1 MALASTLLVG
11 AAPANA
17 ADAEILSPSDGEV
30 VKSSGP
36 VAVSAQTDW
45 YQVSMA
51 LYVEGPS
58 TSRQKIASGG
68 ANQTISGSFDPGDA
82 PNGTFTV
89 SLFGE
94 VTHKTYATSTFVLSR
109 PPEAPSGVEAQL
121 KNPSTILVSW
131 AKGAEPDLQSY
142 EITSAKAGKSGS
154 VSVDS
159 ACSGS
164 TCRTSLALPAG
175 MGGQKVDV
183 SVRAFRSDGTG
194 GTVGSQRSAAVYV
207 AVPAPKA
214 SPSPSPRPSKKPGQ
228 SAVESP
234 AAKNPKTHQP
244 TAVPNPEPALPK
256 DTTPPKETE
265 LPEDTELTLPE
276 ANGGSDQT
284 EPVVVPEKTDDPKMT
299 AQSSFLPLGG
309 LSFGVYVALAV
320 VLLLTGANLGAWLR
334 RRGLT
339 GDSAGDGRSR
349 GPEPQP
355 VTGKTGTSPQSA
367 TVASGAAALSGAA
380 TAKARGNAPVR
391 RPSVILARPK
401 ARENLP
407 ETEADT
413 GSVLSGTSSTTTS
426 TLTGTGAITDTGAG
440 TGTLTGTGTITGT
453 GTGTITGAGTDAI
466 TGTGQETALS
476 DHEPA
481 APFSRPD
488 QLEPLPAVAEISLGA
503 SPAAEAAFAS
513 PAAEDLTPGD
523 PASGGSVSGGSAS
536 DDPAFAAHPAD
547 GTASAALPPNGA
559 TVDSAVA
566 GAASPTSSSG
576 DLPASAVSTQGE
588 PSVQSALD
596 RLASLPPLTARLGDG
611 GRTTPADVPLSP
623 AARPGQMPVVP
634 APTVPTGVEINGQ
647 MPERPLRQPEP
658 DVWTEDDDSL
668 YSGRH
673 RDL

>member
-1 MALASTLLVG
+1 MIVLMALASTPLIG

-17 ADAEILSPSDGEV
+17 ADAEILSPADGEV
-30 VKSSGP
+30 VKSSGA

-58 TSRQKIASGG
+58 VSRQKIASGG

-109 PPEAPSGVEAQL
+109 PPEAPSGVEARL

-142 EITSAKAGKSGS
+142 EITSVKAGKSGS
-154 VSVDS
+154 VSADS

-164 TCRTSLALPAG
+164 TCQTSLALPAG

-194 GTVGSQRSAAVYV
+194 GTVGSQRSAAAYV

-214 SPSPSPRPSKKPGQ
+214 SPSPSPSPSRKPGQ
-228 SAVESP
+228 STVKSP
-234 AAKNPKTHQP
+234 AAKTPKTHQS
-244 TAVPNPEPALPK
+244 TAVPNPEPALPQNTTLPK
-256 DTTPPKETE
+256 DTDPPK
-265 LPEDTELTLPE
+265 DTELTLPE

-284 EPVVVPEKTDDPKMT
+284 EPVVVPEKTADPKMT

-334 RRGLT
+334 RKGLT
-339 GDSAGDGRSR
+339 SDSAGEARSGGSQPR
-349 GPEPQP
+349 P
-355 VTGKTGTSPQSA
+355 VTGKTGAPTEAA
-367 TVASGAAALSGAA
+367 TVASGAAAFSGAA

-413 GSVLSGTSSTTTS
+413 EIRLGAVSSTTE
-426 TLTGTGAITDTGAG
+426 GTGAIPGAGATTGTDT
-440 TGTLTGTGTITGT
+440 
-453 GTGTITGAGTDAI
+453 
-466 TGTGQETALS
+466 ETSLS
-476 DHEPA
+476 DQEPTA
-481 APFSRPD
+481 SFDRPD
-488 QLEPLPAVAEISLGA
+488 REGPSATAETGPTTEISPTAETGPDET
-503 SPAAEAAFAS
+503 SAAEAISAA
-513 PAAEDLTPGD
+513 PTAEDGASTD
-523 PASGGSVSGGSAS
+523 SASGTEPWNG
-536 DDPAFAAHPAD
+536 
-547 GTASAALPPNGA
+547 ASA
-559 TVDSAVA
+559 DSAVT
-566 GAASPTSSSG
+566 GAAFPGSSSG
-576 DLPASAVSTQGE
+576 DLSTSAVPAEGE
-588 PSVQSALD
+588 PPVQTALD
-596 RLASLPPLTARLGDG
+596 RLASLPPLTARGDDG
-611 GRTTPADVPLSP
+611 GPTAPAHVSLSP
-623 AARPGQMPVVP
+623 VALPGQMPVVP
-634 APTVPTGVEINGQ
+634 VPVVPVPVVPVPVVPVQAVPVPVVPVPAVPAGAAVNGQ

-658 DVWTEDDDSL
+658 DVWTEDDDGP
-668 YSGRH
+668 YPGRR

>member
-1 MALASTLLVG
+1 MALASTPMIG

-17 ADAEILSPSDGEV
+17 ADAEILSPADGAV
-30 VKSSGP
+30 VKSSGA

-58 TSRQKIASGG
+58 VSRQKIASGG

-109 PPEAPSGVEAQL
+109 PPEAPSGVEARL

-142 EITSAKAGKSGS
+142 EITSVKAGRSGS

-164 TCRTSLALPAG
+164 TCQTSLALPAG

-194 GTVGSQRSAAVYV
+194 GTVASQRSAAAYV
-207 AVPAPKA
+207 TVPAPKA
-214 SPSPSPRPSKKPGQ
+214 SPSPSPSPSRKPGQ
-228 SAVESP
+228 STVKSP
-234 AAKNPKTHQP
+234 AAKTPKTHQS
-244 TAVPNPEPALPK
+244 TAVPDPEAALPQNTTLPK
-256 DTTPPKETE
+256 DTEPPK
-265 LPEDTELTLPE
+265 DTELTLPE

-334 RRGLT
+334 RKGLT
-339 GDSAGDGRSR
+339 SDSAGEGRS
-349 GPEPQP
+349 GGSQP
-355 VTGKTGTSPQSA
+355 RPVPGKTGAPPEAA
-367 TVASGAAALSGAA
+367 TVASGAAAFSGAA

-413 GSVLSGTSSTTTS
+413 EIRLGAVSSMTE
-426 TLTGTGAITDTGAG
+426 
-440 TGTLTGTGTITGT
+440 GTGTIPGAGATTGT
-453 GTGTITGAGTDAI
+453 DT
-466 TGTGQETALS
+466 ETSLS
-476 DHEPA
+476 DQEPTA
-481 APFSRPD
+481 SLDRPD
-488 QLEPLPAVAEISLGA
+488 RQEPSATAETGPATEISPTA
-503 SPAAEAAFAS
+503 ETSPGDTSAAEAISAA
-513 PAAEDLTPGD
+513 PTAEDG
-523 PASGGSVSGGSAS
+523 ASTDSAS
-536 DDPAFAAHPAD
+536 ETDPWND
-547 GTASAALPPNGA
+547 ASA
-559 TVDSAVA
+559 DSAVA
-566 GAASPTSSSG
+566 GAAFPGSSSG
-576 DLPASAVSTQGE
+576 DLSTSAVPAEGE
-588 PSVQSALD
+588 PPVQAALD
-596 RLASLPPLTARLGDG
+596 RLASLPPLTARGDDG
-611 GRTTPADVPLSP
+611 GRTAPAHVSLSP
-623 AARPGQMPVVP
+623 VALPGQMPVVP
-634 APTVPTGVEINGQ
+634 VPVVPVPVVPVPAVPAGAAVNGQ

-658 DVWTEDDDSL
+658 DVWTEDDDSP
-668 YSGRH
+668 YPGRR